1 MVLSLLCARECT
13 QQHQPALLAYILTC
27 GYSKDL
33 VASHSGSLLNASW
46 DCIASFGRFIEI
58 GKRDIEQNKALD
70 MTPFRRAASFAAIDL
85 DHMTRLRGHVAAKA
99 MRAVMDLR
107 SDQHIRAVTPVTQF
121 PMSNITGAFR
131 LMQSGKHL
139 GKIVIVPQVG
149 DKVEVSTCWALDLCS
164 LLTIPQ
170 VLPSVEHFKFS
181 SDAPYLIVGGLGG
194 IGRDLVRYLANIGCK
209 NIVMMSRSAEKHPEA
224 ETLRKELKNRG
235 CTATIRSCD
244 ASNAEALR
252 ATL

>member
-149 DKVEVSTCWALDLCS
+149 DKVEV
-164 LLTIPQ
+164 
-170 VLPSVEHFKFS
+170 LPSVEHFKFS